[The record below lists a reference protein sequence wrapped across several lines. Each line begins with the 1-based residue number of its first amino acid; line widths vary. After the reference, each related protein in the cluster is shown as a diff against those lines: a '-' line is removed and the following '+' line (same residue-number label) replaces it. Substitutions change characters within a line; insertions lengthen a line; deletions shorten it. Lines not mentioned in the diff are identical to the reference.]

1 MAFQTEIP
9 VTTEG
14 VVEYLTSNFGT
25 EVSTQE
31 LLKAAD
37 EFKCSYATIKKRLKQ
52 YKKLSLI
59 HI

>member
-52 YKKLSLI
+52 YQ
-59 HI
+59 